1 MTNIYGFNHTHIQG
15 AAAQKAFFP
24 FEGQISF
31 FNTYVLD
38 YSENENPEY
47 FIHYWIML
55 MLHIY

>member
-47 FIHYWIML
+47 FIHY
-55 MLHIY
+55 